1 MKVIL
6 TSDVKGSGKKGD
18 VVEVSDGYA
27 RNFLIKKGLATEA
40 TTAGVNEANQKKA
53 ADAFHK
59 AEEVKAMKE
68 LAAKMKGAEVSVPVK
83 VGANGKTFGSVTGAQ
98 IAAALKEQGFDVDK
112 KCVKAEALKALG
124 TYDAEIRL
132 MENVFVNVKVNVVAM

>member
-27 RNFLIKKGLATEA
+27 RNFLIKKGLAREA
-40 TTAGVNEANQKKA
+40 TASGVNEANQKKA

-59 AEEVKAMKE
+59 AEEIKAMKE
-68 LAAKMKGAEVSVPVK
+68 LATRSFRARKSRRKRKNVRQRDGR
-83 VGANGKTFGSVTGAQ
+83 ANRRR
-98 IAAALKEQGFDVDK
+98 LKR
-112 KCVKAEALKALG
+112 
-124 TYDAEIRL
+124 TRL
-132 MENVFVNVKVNVVAM
+132 RRR